1 VAVRRPY
8 TRISTPDRRSLVR
21 PLACV
26 AVTALAMSLPETP
39 LAISPIAGGWSPD
52 SADVVAS
59 FPDSLPAPAERPM
72 SQTEFDLVWGE
83 VKYSMAACNSAV
95 EAAQLGWRA
104 RGEVPTDAA
113 VRAARERC
121 ARASVEVGEV
131 ALPASARDGVATLLR
146 QAREACQRSMI
157 EKQMGLT
164 AVRRLAAAA
173 PNSFEAYEA
182 RIRIEAVGRS
192 SITCGASFAAA
203 AEAARL
209 NLPEMEVAG
218 A

>member
-1 VAVRRPY
+1 M
-8 TRISTPDRRSLVR
+8 
-21 PLACV
+21 

-39 LAISPIAGGWSPD
+39 LAISPIAGGWSPGAAD
-52 SADVVAS
+52 SVAS
-59 FPDSLPAPAERPM
+59 LPDALPEAADRPM
-72 SQTEFDLVWGE
+72 SQSEFDLVWSE
-83 VKYSMAACNSAV
+83 VKYSMAACNSAI

-121 ARASVEVGEV
+121 AGASVEVGEV
-131 ALPASARDGVATLLR
+131 ALPASARGGVGTLMR

-157 EKQMGLT
+157 EKQMGLV